1 MANPLDLEQSRFLVT
16 GAASGI
22 GRATCILLSR
32 LAGRVIA
39 TDIDAE
45 GLARTLELLEGD
57 GHICS
62 PFDLREIE
70 QIPAWISALASE
82 GGGLSGIVHAAGV
95 HCIQPVRLLTPA
107 VYRNVLTI
115 HTEAALSLA
124 RGFLRKG
131 VCCPKGGSL
140 VFVSS
145 VMAMAGSPG
154 AVAYALSKAAL
165 IGLVKSLAVEV
176 ASRRIRANCVVP
188 GFVRSPMFDRVS
200 ALWDPEQRARVEGE
214 HPLGIG
220 EPEDVANAIAFL
232 LADSGRW
239 ITGTA
244 LVVDGGYTAH

>member
-1 MANPLDLEQSRFLVT
+1 MARPLDLEGSRFLVT

-22 GRATCILLSR
+22 GRATCILISR
-32 LAGRVIA
+32 LAGKVIA
-39 TDIDAE
+39 ADIDAE
-45 GLARTLELLEGD
+45 GLECTLQSIEGE

-70 QIPAWISALASE
+70 KIPSWMNGLASE
-82 GGGLSGIVHAAGV
+82 GGVLSGVVHAAGV

-107 VYRNVLTI
+107 VYRNVLTV

-124 RGFLRKG
+124 RGFIKKG

-145 VMAMAGSPG
+145 VMAVTGSPG

-188 GFVRSPMFDRVS
+188 GFVNSPMFDKVS
-200 ALWDPEQRARVEGE
+200 ALWDPEQRARVEAE

-220 EPEDVANAIAFL
+220 DPEDVANAIAFL
-232 LADSGRW
+232 LADSGKW